1 MGYDSNTKTLS
12 RPLNTENI
20 RACLGENSLSIKNL
34 ACSPLINPKSKY
46 KPMRFTD
53 KNGNAYYPALT
64 EADML
69 SINYGIVIKAY
80 TFESGDFD
88 SIVGTMGTEIERSLD
103 LTNTS
108 KDEKAFYYDRLVET
122 NEKDIGRMTDFFGY
136 QHLAGDWFTPSFQL
150 KGVVGQANSCRLRL
164 NWGNIVT
171 GFGDLKNWDAYDDLF
186 ESGTNNMTA
195 CFGFIMKL
203 KGRAWN
209 KFTHFY
215 CILNQEGI
223 NHLDE
228 PLIEFMPVSGSA
240 GEWDI
245 YPVLVGGAFGATAT
259 ANSLHQLNETTST
272 GTIVPLPYA
281 TPEVWKIAQAGGDN
295 ESGDNTDLFKLD
307 DYINNTTVAVAGEY
321 LSLDANQISLTSVM
335 LNVESTGDVILNN
348 QTIDDITV
356 SVSSIYIK
364 SDMLGQSEIGLSS
377 SGLNVEHALNKDTSF
392 VVSAS
397 IKEEGDSGMRIE
409 YNDIE
414 SIKLVVHYNTS
425 YNNPNTSGLIQEYKI
440 NFNK

>member
-1 MGYDSNTKTLS
+1 MGYNTNTKTLS
-12 RPLNTENI
+12 QPLNTENI
-20 RACLGENSLSIKNL
+20 RACLGENSLSVKNL

-136 QHLAGDWFTPSFQL
+136 QHLAGDWFTPSFEL

-186 ESGTNNMTA
+186 ESGTTNMTA

-203 KGRAWN
+203 KGSAWN
-209 KFTHFY
+209 AFTHFY
-215 CILNQEGI
+215 CILTQEEINQLNG
-223 NHLDE
+223 N
-228 PLIEFMPVSGSA
+228 LIEFMPVSGSA

-295 ESGDNTDLFKLD
+295 ESGDNTDLFNLMD
-307 DYINNTTVAVAGEY
+307 Y
-321 LSLDANQISLTSVM
+321 LSVDISANATILDVGVARINGVTAN
-335 LNVESTGDVILNN
+335 
-348 QTIDDITV
+348 ITV
-356 SVSSIYIK
+356 TKNAETTKVPTFTVSSMTVS
-364 SDMLGQSEIGLSS
+364 SDMQGATELVGTMTHFNEPTNVTEGNGIVVSIMAKEGEEENATRVTYESAIFLTIHYSDSFYKSYVKTYELEIG
-377 SGLNVEHALNKDTSF
+377 K
-392 VVSAS
+392 
-397 IKEEGDSGMRIE
+397 
-409 YNDIE
+409 
-414 SIKLVVHYNTS
+414 
-425 YNNPNTSGLIQEYKI
+425 
-440 NFNK
+440 

>member
-20 RACLGENSLSIKNL
+20 RACLGENSLSVKNL

-88 SIVGTMGTEIERSLD
+88 STVVTMGTEIERSLD

-136 QHLAGDWFTPSFQL
+136 QHLAGDWFTPSFEL

-171 GFGDLKNWDAYDDLF
+171 GFGDLKNWNAYDDLF
-186 ESGTNNMTA
+186 ESGTTNMTA

-203 KGRAWN
+203 KGSAWN
-209 KFTHFY
+209 AFTHFY
-215 CILNQEGI
+215 CILTQEEINQLNG
-223 NHLDE
+223 N
-228 PLIEFMPVSGSA
+228 LIEFTPVSGSA

-295 ESGDNTDLFKLD
+295 ESGTDTDLFNLMD
-307 DYINNTTVAVAGEY
+307 Y
-321 LSLDANQISLTSVM
+321 LSVDISANATTLD
-335 LNVESTGDVILNN
+335 TGVARINGV
-348 QTIDDITV
+348 TADITV
-356 SVSSIYIK
+356 TKNAETTKVPTFAVSSITVSSDMQGATELVGTMTNFNEPTNVTAGNGIVVSIMAKEGEEENATRVTYESAIYLTIHYSDSFNKSYIK
-364 SDMLGQSEIGLSS
+364 TYNLEIG
-377 SGLNVEHALNKDTSF
+377 K
-392 VVSAS
+392 
-397 IKEEGDSGMRIE
+397 
-409 YNDIE
+409 
-414 SIKLVVHYNTS
+414 
-425 YNNPNTSGLIQEYKI
+425 
-440 NFNK
+440 

>member
-1 MGYDSNTKTLS
+1 MGYNTNTKTLS

-20 RACLGENSLSIKNL
+20 RACLGENSLSVKNL

-64 EADML
+64 EADMR

-136 QHLAGDWFTPSFQL
+136 QHLAGDWFTPSFEL

-186 ESGTNNMTA
+186 ESGTTNMTA

-203 KGRAWN
+203 KGSAWN

-295 ESGDNTDLFKLD
+295 ESGGDIVLFNLMD
-307 DYINNTTVAVAGEY
+307 Y
-321 LSLDANQISLTSVM
+321 LSVDISANATILDVGVARINGVTAN
-335 LNVESTGDVILNN
+335 
-348 QTIDDITV
+348 ITV
-356 SVSSIYIK
+356 TKNAETTKVPTFAVSSMTVSSDMQGATELVGTMTHFNEPTNVTEGNGIVVSIMAKEGEEENATRVTYESVIYVTINYSDSFYKSYIK
-364 SDMLGQSEIGLSS
+364 TYELEIG
-377 SGLNVEHALNKDTSF
+377 K
-392 VVSAS
+392 
-397 IKEEGDSGMRIE
+397 
-409 YNDIE
+409 
-414 SIKLVVHYNTS
+414 
-425 YNNPNTSGLIQEYKI
+425 
-440 NFNK
+440 

>member
-34 ACSPLINPKSKY
+34 ACSSLINPKSKY

-136 QHLAGDWFTPSFQL
+136 QHLAGDWFTPSFEL

-164 NWGNIVT
+164 NWGNILT
-171 GFGDLKNWDAYDDLF
+171 SFGDLKNWDAYDDLF
-186 ESGTNNMTA
+186 ESGTTNMTA
-195 CFGFIMKL
+195 CFGFIMKP
-203 KGRAWN
+203 KGSAWN

-223 NHLDE
+223 NQLNGN
-228 PLIEFMPVSGSA
+228 LIEFTPESGSA

-295 ESGDNTDLFKLD
+295 ESGDNTDLFNLMD
-307 DYINNTTVAVAGEY
+307 Y
-321 LSLDANQISLTSVM
+321 LSVDISANATILDVGVARINGVTAN
-335 LNVESTGDVILNN
+335 
-348 QTIDDITV
+348 ITV
-356 SVSSIYIK
+356 TKNAETTKVPTFTVSSMTVSSDMQGATELVGTMTHFNKPTNVTEGNGIVVSIMAKEGEEENATRVTYESAIYLTINYSDSFYKSYIK
-364 SDMLGQSEIGLSS
+364 TYELEIG
-377 SGLNVEHALNKDTSF
+377 K
-392 VVSAS
+392 
-397 IKEEGDSGMRIE
+397 
-409 YNDIE
+409 
-414 SIKLVVHYNTS
+414 
-425 YNNPNTSGLIQEYKI
+425 
-440 NFNK
+440 

>member
-1 MGYDSNTKTLS
+1 MGYNSNTKTLS

-20 RACLGENSLSIKNL
+20 RACLGENSLSVKNL

-64 EADML
+64 EADMR

-136 QHLAGDWFTPSFQL
+136 QHLAGDWFTPSFEL

-195 CFGFIMKL
+195 CFGFIMKP
-203 KGRAWN
+203 KGSVWN

-223 NHLDE
+223 NQLNGN
-228 PLIEFMPVSGSA
+228 LIEFTPESGSA

-295 ESGDNTDLFKLD
+295 ESGEDIVLFNLMD
-307 DYINNTTVAVAGEY
+307 Y
-321 LSLDANQISLTSVM
+321 LSVDISANATILDVGVARINGVTAN
-335 LNVESTGDVILNN
+335 
-348 QTIDDITV
+348 ITV
-356 SVSSIYIK
+356 TKNAETTKVPTFAVSSMTVSSDMQGATELVGTMTNFNEPTNVTEGNGIVVSIMAKEGEEENATRVTYESAIYVTINYSDSFNKSYIK
-364 SDMLGQSEIGLSS
+364 TYELEIG
-377 SGLNVEHALNKDTSF
+377 K
-392 VVSAS
+392 
-397 IKEEGDSGMRIE
+397 
-409 YNDIE
+409 
-414 SIKLVVHYNTS
+414 
-425 YNNPNTSGLIQEYKI
+425 
-440 NFNK
+440 

>member
-12 RPLNTENI
+12 QPLNTENI
-20 RACLGENSLSIKNL
+20 RACLGENSLSVKNL

-64 EADML
+64 EADMR

-136 QHLAGDWFTPSFQL
+136 QHLAGDWFTPSFEL

-209 KFTHFY
+209 EFTHFY

-281 TPEVWKIAQAGGDN
+281 TPEVWKIARAGGDN
-295 ESGDNTDLFKLD
+295 ESGDNTDLFNLMD
-307 DYINNTTVAVAGEY
+307 Y
-321 LSLDANQISLTSVM
+321 LSVDISANATILDVGVARINGVTAN
-335 LNVESTGDVILNN
+335 
-348 QTIDDITV
+348 ITV
-356 SVSSIYIK
+356 TKNAETTKVPTFAVSSMTVSSDMQGATELVGTMTHFNEPTNVTKGNGIVVSIMAKEGEEENATRVTYESAIFLTIHYSDSFNKSYIK
-364 SDMLGQSEIGLSS
+364 TYNLEIG
-377 SGLNVEHALNKDTSF
+377 K
-392 VVSAS
+392 
-397 IKEEGDSGMRIE
+397 
-409 YNDIE
+409 
-414 SIKLVVHYNTS
+414 
-425 YNNPNTSGLIQEYKI
+425 
-440 NFNK
+440 

>member
-1 MGYDSNTKTLS
+1 MGYNSETKTLS

-20 RACLGENSLSIKNL
+20 RACLGENSLSVKNL

-64 EADML
+64 EADMR

-88 SIVGTMGTEIERSLD
+88 STVGTMGTEIERSLD

-136 QHLAGDWFTPSFQL
+136 QHLAGDWFTPSFEL

-295 ESGDNTDLFKLD
+295 ESGDNTDLFNLMD
-307 DYINNTTVAVAGEY
+307 Y
-321 LSLDANQISLTSVM
+321 LSVDISANATILDVGVARINGVTAN
-335 LNVESTGDVILNN
+335 
-348 QTIDDITV
+348 ITV
-356 SVSSIYIK
+356 TKNAETTKVPTFAVSSMTVSSDMQGATELVGTMTHFNEPTNVTEGNGIVVSIMAKEGEEENATRVTYESAIYLTIHYSDSFNKSYIK
-364 SDMLGQSEIGLSS
+364 TYELEIG
-377 SGLNVEHALNKDTSF
+377 K
-392 VVSAS
+392 
-397 IKEEGDSGMRIE
+397 
-409 YNDIE
+409 
-414 SIKLVVHYNTS
+414 
-425 YNNPNTSGLIQEYKI
+425 
-440 NFNK
+440 